1 MNSEGKA
8 PASTCNLSAFAARRL
23 SGQLKREVMGPTG
36 LSRPTTR
43 STMRNVACHFQY
55 RTTAS

>member
-8 PASTCNLSAFAARRL
+8 PRLHLNLSALAVSRL
-23 SGQLKREVMGPTG
+23 GGQLKQEVLGPTG

-43 STMRNVACHFQY
+43 NTMFNFAYHFQC
-55 RTTAS
+55 